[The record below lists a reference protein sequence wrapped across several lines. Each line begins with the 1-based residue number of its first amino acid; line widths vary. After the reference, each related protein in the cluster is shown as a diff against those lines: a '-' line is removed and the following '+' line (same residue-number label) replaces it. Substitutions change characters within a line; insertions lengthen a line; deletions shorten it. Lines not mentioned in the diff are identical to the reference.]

1 MEIFMGR
8 NSVKMAGVWTARL
21 EMRDIYYTGRK
32 NAQTRKIKQITVL
45 IYFLRALP
53 YHILGNTL

>member
-1 MEIFMGR
+1 MKNIMEIFMGR

-32 NAQTRKIKQITVL
+32 KCTD
-45 IYFLRALP
+45 
-53 YHILGNTL
+53 